1 MESITLKVKG
11 MTCGGCVSSVQRV
24 LRGLDGVTRAEVS
37 LAAGEA
43 KVDYEPSRLKASD
56 LEAAIEDAGYEIGR

>member
-11 MTCGGCVSSVQRV
+11 MTCGGCVAAVQRV
-24 LRGLDGVTRAEVS
+24 LRDLDGVTRAEVS

-43 KVDYEPSRLKASD
+43 KVDYEASRLQACD
-56 LEAAIEDAGYEIGR
+56 LEAAIEDAGYEVVR